1 MAQLAGGRTD
11 LTCYEIAHE
20 MLWEAADPR
29 IPKQSTLLAQV
40 SSALD
45 QYLQQAGDEFLQ
57 LFKNISSGRTPE
69 GSRPCDKWEYGRGGL
84 IAKRGDEAPE
94 SLAGFEPS
102 FKNNVGLQAVDSPDM
117 LRRIHAASA
126 SAHAH
131 YIPTIRNASSLSPRG
146 KIETARNWL
155 DNHFRLLSIPKRATG
170 CRLSENG
177 DPIFA
182 YIDTKYNLDPG
193 NFVSVRVQGRYLSVE
208 VPQADL
214 EQEIADMPAHQRPKT
229 AEERR
234 QLQEQMDIDCTNFG
248 RRRHWRRCASAIM
261 SFDSITACTRSS
273 RSRGLITRR
282 WSGR

>member
-1 MAQLAGGRTD
+1 
-11 LTCYEIAHE
+11 

-94 SLAGFEPS
+94 F
-102 FKNNVGLQAVDSPDM
+102 
-117 LRRIHAASA
+117 
-126 SAHAH
+126 
-131 YIPTIRNASSLSPRG
+131 
-146 KIETARNWL
+146 
-155 DNHFRLLSIPKRATG
+155 
-170 CRLSENG
+170 
-177 DPIFA
+177 
-182 YIDTKYNLDPG
+182 PG
-193 NFVSVRVQGRYLSVE
+193 NVVSVRVQDRYLSVE